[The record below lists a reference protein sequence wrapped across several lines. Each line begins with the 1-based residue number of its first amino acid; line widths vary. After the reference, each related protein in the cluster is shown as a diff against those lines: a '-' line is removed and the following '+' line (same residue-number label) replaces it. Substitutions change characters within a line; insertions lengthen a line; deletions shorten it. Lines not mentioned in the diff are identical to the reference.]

1 MAIQLT
7 QEQEHRLTEVVRS
20 GAYPSVE
27 EALEAAVAGVEDA
40 ENLGFE
46 GSEEELDRLLME
58 GIESGGAVEVNEEF
72 WGRITAETD
81 RMLSEYQVGKL
92 QR

>member
-1 MAIQLT
+1 M
-7 QEQEHRLTEVVRS
+7 
-20 GAYPSVE
+20 
-27 EALEAAVAGVEDA
+27 EAAVAGVEDA
-40 ENLGFE
+40 ENLGFV